1 MKQRKSQEIVI
12 DWFRIVF
19 PYNFE
24 VQPDKYHISRSG
36 NKIQS
41 VKPLTMN
48 EKNEVDYILN
58 LFNLPLIKDKFEDIK
73 VENQWQEIKPLWNYD
88 FGYKLGNIRIF
99 FNKGR
104 YDERMPKTRADMGV
118 AFEMSGRAI
127 RQFENYMYT
136 KGWSWKSF
144 LKYLY
149 EQRPDAKVTRMDI
162 ALDIING
169 SRSLAPRNLLRL
181 TNKGQLSTKIKTY
194 QFFESGSTLTGD
206 IQGETFY
213 LGRDGF
219 RLRVYDK
226 KGERIYSHGDYISDD
241 EIERWVRWEIELTND
256 YSKSFVNEI
265 LNDEDISVLY
275 FRLLNKTMKF
285 VQPNKDNNEKQRS
298 KRKLLGW
305 WKNFVTQKEDDVKK
319 FEILRPEKIKDVE
332 HINRYL
338 EHQVSKTL
346 TKRLIACHESGGNP
360 QQLLT
365 HLIEHG
371 IQKLSYDDVIEIKHL
386 IDNSYEL
393 ERKGKSH
400 LFVPDQLKLN
410 LSDED
415 YQEINKKVKRLE
427 KHFDTMFL

>member
-1 MKQRKSQEIVI
+1 MKQRQSQEIVI
-12 DWFRIVF
+12 DWFRVVF

-24 VQPDKYHISRSG
+24 VEPEKYHISRSG

-41 VKPLTMN
+41 VRPLIKNPMG
-48 EKNEVDYILN
+48 EVNEVLSY
-58 LFNLPLIKDKFEDIK
+58 FNLPPIMDKFDDVK
-73 VENQWQEIKPLWNYD
+73 VKNKWQQIQPLWNYD
-88 FGYKLGNIRIF
+88 YGYKHGDIKVF
-99 FNKGR
+99 FNKGSI
-104 YDERMPKTRADMGV
+104 YDRMPKTRADMGI
-118 AFEMSGRAI
+118 AFEMSGRGI
-127 RQFENYMYT
+127 RQFETYMYS
-136 KGWSWKSF
+136 KGWTWKSF
-144 LKYLY
+144 LKHLY
-149 EQRPDAKVTRMDI
+149 EQRPDAKVTRLDV
-162 ALDIING
+162 ALDVING

-194 QFFESGSTLTGD
+194 QFFESGSTLTGE

-226 KGERIYSHGDYISDD
+226 KGERIYSHGDFISDD
-241 EIERWVRWEIELTND
+241 EIESWVRWEIELTND
-256 YSKSFVNEI
+256 YSKSFVSEV
-265 LNDEDISVLY
+265 LNDVDISVLY

-298 KRKLLGW
+298 KRKLLSW
-305 WKNFVTQKEDDVKK
+305 WKKFVTQKEDKVKK

-332 HINRYL
+332 HMNRYL

-346 TKRLIACHESGGNP
+346 TKRLMACHESGGDP
-360 QQLLT
+360 QQLLS

-371 IQKLSYDDVIEIKHL
+371 MKKLTYDDVIELKQL
-386 IDNSYEL
+386 INNSHEL
-393 ERKGKSH
+393 NRKGLSH
-400 LFVPDQLKLN
+400 LYVPKQLKLN

-427 KHFDTMFL
+427 KHFDTMF